1 MPTTPWRSYGAS
13 RAKGNYGSY
22 HKNIK
27 KYMVNCRYPD
37 EKRVSREK
45 QVILR
50 EREKKNNFEENRYHP
65 PPPSGYLLRI

>member
-37 EKRVSREK
+37 EKKGRKRK
-45 QVILR
+45 TGNIKR
-50 EREKKNNFEENRYHP
+50 EREKK
-65 PPPSGYLLRI
+65 